1 MDEKDLTSFCRAL
14 IGTES
19 PSGEEGEVAKIIADE
34 MNKLGFDRV
43 EIDGVGNVIGIIEG
57 YSDSTIVFDGHMDTV
72 GPGNL
77 DSWQVD
83 PFSAEIIDDWIVG
96 RGAVD
101 MKGSIAAMIYSASK
115 LKEVRNNLYY
125 VFVVHEEDQ
134 EGFGIKYF
142 LEERKI
148 KPDLV
153 VLGEATGLKVAVGHR
168 GRVELLL
175 KIYGRASHS
184 SMPDLG
190 ENALLEGCRVLLK
203 IRENQY
209 TLPSHPVLGRAS
221 IAPVAMKCSPGEIP
235 VIPDCCE
242 ILLDRRT
249 IPGESKED
257 IISWLKGFVQ
267 KGEIQV
273 RRKLVKCYTGYKQE
287 VEGYFP
293 AWYMNGP
300 FARRVAKLLGTEIT
314 VWRFSTDGAYTAGEA
329 GLRTIGYG
337 PGNQELAHCPNERIS
352 LKNLIKSVDG
362 YVKIA
367 NLDIMS
373 LFSED

>member
-1 MDEKDLTSFCRAL
+1 MQGKDLVSFCRTL
-14 IGTES
+14 IRTKS
-19 PSGEEGEVAKIIADE
+19 PSGGEEEVAKIIVEE
-34 MNKLGFDRV
+34 MKELGFDRV
-43 EIDGVGNVIGIIEG
+43 EVDGVGNVIGVIKG

-115 LKEVRNNLYY
+115 LKEVRNNLYC

-134 EGFGIKYF
+134 EGFGIKHF

-153 VLGEATGLKVAVGHR
+153 VLGEATGLNVAVGHR
-168 GRVELLL
+168 GRAELLL
-175 KIYGRASHS
+175 RVYGQVAHS

-190 ENALLEGCRVLLK
+190 ENALLEGSRVLLK
-203 IRENQY
+203 VEEAQKG
-209 TLPSHPVLGRAS
+209 LPSHPVLGRAS
-221 IAPVAMKCSPGEIP
+221 IAPVSMRCRPGEIP
-235 VIPDCCE
+235 IIPDCCE

-249 IPGESKED
+249 IPGESKEE
-257 IISWLKGFVQ
+257 IVSWLMRFVR
-267 KGEIQV
+267 KGEVEI
-273 RRKLVKCYTGYKQE
+273 RRKLIRCYTEYEEE

-293 AWYMNGP
+293 AWYMDGP
-300 FARRVAKLLGTEIT
+300 LARKVAKLLGAEVS

-329 GLRTIGYG
+329 RIPTIGYG

-352 LKNLIKSVDG
+352 IKSLLKSING
-362 YVKIA
+362 YAKIA
-367 NLDIMS
+367 TMDIE
-373 LFSED
+373 L